1 MSTVRAILRAPFTG
15 RAWRELL
22 YALISMPLSLVA
34 LAYVIVAGLPMAIL
48 AVTRAGP
55 RMEAVGLRGARRLSD
70 LYRELAARLLHE
82 RVASPAPA
90 PPGRAAYDPA
100 GYRAFGYLAVK
111 LPLGLATLYAVSVT
125 WGWGFVGLTYPIQL
139 PLRLNDVK
147 TVAPDGGVRHGF
159 VLGDVIFD
167 TWQRSLLV
175 AAGGAVLLLV
185 APWAVRLIASLDLLL
200 IRTLLGPNE
209 TERIRDLEETRA
221 LAVDDAVA
229 TLRRIERDLHDGAQ
243 VRLISLVMNLAMMKE
258 TLPPDVPEA
267 TRNMVAAAEE
277 EARGAIGELRELV
290 RGIHPPVLD
299 KGLDVA
305 LATLGARSAVPVE
318 LDTHLPERPS
328 AAIESIAY
336 FCVAELLANVAK
348 HAEATQALVSVVAQG
363 GTNLRVR
370 VTDDGRGGAALGAG
384 TGLTGLLDR
393 IRPVDGRLDIQS
405 PPGGPTVVTVDL
417 PLPAAEKYAHRDRG

>member
-1 MSTVRAILRAPFTG
+1 MSSVRMILRAPFTR

-22 YALISMPLSLVA
+22 YALVSIPLSLVA
-34 LAYVIVAGLPMAIL
+34 LAYVVVAGLPMALL

-55 RMEAVGLRGARRLSD
+55 RVEAAALRGARRLSD

-82 RVASPAPA
+82 RVPAPP

-100 GYRAFGYLAVK
+100 GYRALGYLAVK
-111 LPLGLATLYAVSVT
+111 LPWGIASLYAVFAT

-147 TVAPDGGVRHGF
+147 TVGPDGGVRHGF

-167 TWQRSLLV
+167 TWQRSLII
-175 AAGGAVLLLV
+175 AAGGAVLLLI
-185 APWAVRLIASLDLLL
+185 APWAVRLIDGLDLLL
-200 IRTLLGPNE
+200 IRTLLGPTE
-209 TERIRDLEETRA
+209 AERIRDLEETRA

-243 VRLISLVMNLAMMKE
+243 VRLISLVMNLAMVKE
-258 TLPPDVPEA
+258 TLPQDVPKA
-267 TRNMVAAAEE
+267 TRDMVAAAEE

-318 LDTHLPERPS
+318 LDTELPERPS

-336 FCVAELLANVAK
+336 FCVAELLANAAK
-348 HAEATQALVSVVAQG
+348 HAEATRATVSVVARDG
-363 GTNLRVR
+363 ANLRIR
-370 VTDDGRGGAALGAG
+370 VTDDGKGGAKLGG
-384 TGLTGLLDR
+384 GSGLTGLLDR
-393 IRPVDGRLDIQS
+393 IRPVDGRLDVHS
-405 PPGGPTVVTVDL
+405 PPGGPTVVTIDL
-417 PLPAAEKYAHRDRG
+417 PLAAAEKHAHRDRG